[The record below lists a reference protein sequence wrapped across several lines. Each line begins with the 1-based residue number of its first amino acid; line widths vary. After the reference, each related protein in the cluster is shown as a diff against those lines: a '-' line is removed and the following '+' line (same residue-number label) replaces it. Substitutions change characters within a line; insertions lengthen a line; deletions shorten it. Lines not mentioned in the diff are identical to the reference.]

1 MDVRNIKI
9 FKIPSIS
16 PETGPTAASPD
27 TPVIVSQ
34 RPAAVISTLMPREQE
49 GLLPGLLRSCDLRL
63 DQHGKAHLI
72 MHDAGNRNALHVGS
86 RNLNNLIREELQR
99 TGRPAKKADIT
110 ELNEQLQ
117 SRAEAAGLRT
127 DVWYRVAPTPGG
139 IEIDLGD
146 HQHTRIKIA
155 AGKVDAINSG
165 SEAVFFRTPFGQ
177 SLVMPAA
184 EGNVRLLQK
193 YVNLDAISKVL
204 FIGWLTYTLAHP
216 KVASTKYVILV
227 LQGNQGSGKTSLC
240 NNVILRLLD
249 PTSVGVQ
256 VLPANERE
264 LAIASQN
271 AHVLCFDN
279 LRDFRQSMADKLC
292 IASTGGAITSRQ
304 LYSDA
309 DQHVLHLHV
318 ALVLNGIHSFID
330 QPDLA
335 QRCLQLQLVPIAE
348 TSRKSERQLI
358 DELEADLPVIQRG
371 LFDLI
376 AKILL
381 RLPTADVSHPERM
394 YDFVQWLAA
403 MELVDDAPPGAYQQE
418 YSAALRQGQLESL
431 QENLLAAAILDFAEG
446 LPESGWTGTPAEL
459 HAELSELAPMGMS
472 RSRDWPANAI
482 ALSKRLR
489 GLQASLLTQGVRV
502 ELTRG
507 KVRTITIGGAR
518 HD

>member
-1 MDVRNIKI
+1 MSSCRVEPRQRN
-9 FKIPSIS
+9 SY
-16 PETGPTAASPD
+16 GC
-27 TPVIVSQ
+27 VV
-34 RPAAVISTLMPREQE
+34 
-49 GLLPGLLRSCDLRL
+49 
-63 DQHGKAHLI
+63 
-72 MHDAGNRNALHVGS
+72 
-86 RNLNNLIREELQR
+86 
-99 TGRPAKKADIT
+99 
-110 ELNEQLQ
+110 
-117 SRAEAAGLRT
+117 
-127 DVWYRVAPTPGG
+127 RVAPASGG

-256 VLPANERE
+256 VLPANQRE

-309 DQHVLHLHV
+309 DQHVLRSPCCIGLERDPFLHRS
-318 ALVLNGIHSFID
+318 A
-330 QPDLA
+330 
-335 QRCLQLQLVPIAE
+335 R
-348 TSRKSERQLI
+348 
-358 DELEADLPVIQRG
+358 
-371 LFDLI
+371 
-376 AKILL
+376 
-381 RLPTADVSHPERM
+381 
-394 YDFVQWLAA
+394 
-403 MELVDDAPPGAYQQE
+403 PGATL
-418 YSAALRQGQLESL
+418 SAT
-431 QENLLAAAILDFAEG
+431 AAGADRRDV
-446 LPESGWTGTPAEL
+446 WRVR
-459 HAELSELAPMGMS
+459 API
-472 RSRDWPANAI
+472 D
-482 ALSKRLR
+482 
-489 GLQASLLTQGVRV
+489 
-502 ELTRG
+502 
-507 KVRTITIGGAR
+507 
-518 HD
+518 